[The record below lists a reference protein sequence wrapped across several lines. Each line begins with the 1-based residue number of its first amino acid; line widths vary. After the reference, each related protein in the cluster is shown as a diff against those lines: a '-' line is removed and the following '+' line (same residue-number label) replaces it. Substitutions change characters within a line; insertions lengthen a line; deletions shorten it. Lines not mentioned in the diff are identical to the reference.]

1 MAKQSTRLQPSGQ
14 AMLYNFLLNEVL
26 ASQVGESGTFCI
38 VSPWIINFRLDNPYY
53 ISFQEIVETRQEA
66 LHLFDI
72 LHQISANGNDVK
84 IVAGMD
90 SRHHSALKQL
100 SQQSDRIFVRKLPE
114 LHMKA
119 YVGRYGAIDGSLNL
133 TYSGINQNI
142 ELFTYYYDEH
152 NICKLKQECEQCFER
167 GEQF

>member
-14 AMLYNFLLNEVL
+14 ATIYNFLLNEVL
-26 ASQVGESGTFCI
+26 ASQAGESSILWI
-38 VSPWIINFRLDNPYY
+38 VAPWIINFRLDNPYY
-53 ISFQEIVETRQEA
+53 VSFQEIVETRQEA

-72 LHQISANGNDVK
+72 IHQIAANGNDVK

-90 SRHHSALKQL
+90 TRYHSALKQL
-100 SQQSDRIFVRKLPE
+100 SQQSDRIFVRKLPD

-119 YVGRYGAIDGSLNL
+119 YVGCYGAIDGSLNL

-142 ELFTYYYDEH
+142 ELFTYYHDEH
-152 NICKLKQECEQCFER
+152 NICQLQQECERCFER